1 MARPFVMGRNFIVM
15 DRNFS
20 VFLRES
26 VQCFLL
32 AHCALMLECPS
43 IKGPRWPRPVGSRSR
58 AGGTGRAISPGST
71 AQPVVTGSTDQAR
84 EEPRGWPAE
93 HHPRRASQGALC
105 GPQDFRGTTID

>member
-1 MARPFVMGRNFIVM
+1 MARPFVMDRNFIVM

-58 AGGTGRAISPGST
+58 AAGTRRAISPGST
-71 AQPVVTGSTDQAR
+71 AQPVGTDQPIRRGQNPALAR
-84 EEPRGWPAE
+84 QRTT
-93 HHPRRASQGALC
+93 RAGAS
-105 GPQDFRGTTID
+105 D

>member
-1 MARPFVMGRNFIVM
+1 MARPFVMDRNFIVM

-32 AHCALMLECPS
+32 ADCALMLECPS

-58 AGGTGRAISPGST
+58 AAGTGRAISPGST
-71 AQPVVTGSTDQAR
+71 AQPVVTDQPISAGR
-84 EEPRGWPAE
+84 TSRLAG
-93 HHPRRASQGALC
+93 RAS
-105 GPQDFRGTTID
+105 PKPEYMI